1 MQPKNLK
8 ISTLLGASM
17 ALLMGLML
25 AIVAVALLQLG
36 AMRDDLR
43 EVSGKWLPSAVVQ
56 GDIKSE
62 IALYRIQVGQHV
74 MTNDEGKM
82 ELAAKTVE
90 QTLQRIAQRRQEY
103 AALLRSDEERTLFRS
118 VEADWSAVSRSHSQV
133 LTQSTNREKFPAR
146 KAYDTEASAEFDKLM
161 ADLGKLTTLVNT
173 HAHDAAANAEA
184 GFVVAR
190 TTLALALALAL
201 VVAVLSGL
209 WLIRLI
215 TRPIHTLV
223 GVARKI
229 ADGDLS
235 QPIEGGSGNEVG
247 QLLGALQQMQHQ
259 LAQVVRQVRQGAEA
273 VASASAEIAHG
284 NHDLSARTEHQAA
297 ALEAAS
303 ANMRTLDEAIGH
315 NAHNAAQANQLAHN
329 ASQVAQRGGAVVAK
343 VVQTMKGINE
353 ASAKIADIIAVIDG
367 IAFQTNILALNA
379 AVEAA
384 RAGEQGRGFAV
395 VASEVRSLAGRCANA
410 AKEIKQLIGTSVER
424 VEQGSVLVD
433 TAGSTMAEVLSSVQ
447 RVTTIVAE
455 ISAASHSQSA
465 DVGQV
470 GQAVGNMDQS
480 TQQNAALV
488 EQMAAAASGL
498 QSQAQDLVQVVAVFK
513 LAPAPDTALSYSSG
527 PSLLA
532 Q

>member
-1 MQPKNLK
+1 MQLKNLK
-8 ISTLLGASM
+8 ISTLLAASM

-25 AIVAVALLQLG
+25 AIVAVALVQLG

-43 EVSGKWLPSAVVQ
+43 EVSGKWLPSAVAQ

-82 ELAAKTVE
+82 ALVAQAVE
-90 QTLQRIAQRRQEY
+90 QTLQRITQRRQEY
-103 AALLRSDEERTLFRS
+103 AALLRSDEERTLFGT
-118 VEADWSAVSRSHSQV
+118 VEADWGAVSQSHAQV
-133 LTQSTNREKFPAR
+133 LAQSTNREKFPAR
-146 KAYDTEASAEFDKLM
+146 KAYDTESGVEFDKLM
-161 ADLGKLTTLVNT
+161 ADLGKLTALINT
-173 HAHDAAANAEA
+173 HAHDAASHAEIRFGMA
-184 GFVVAR
+184 Q
-190 TTLALALALAL
+190 TTLVLALAIAM
-201 VVAVLSGL
+201 VVAIASGL
-209 WLIRLI
+209 GLIRLI

-223 GVARKI
+223 GLARKI

-235 QPIEGGSGNEVG
+235 HPIAVNSGNEVG
-247 QLLGALQQMQHQ
+247 QLLEALQQMQHQ

-303 ANMRTLDEAIGH
+303 ANMRTLDETIGH
-315 NAHNAAQANQLAHN
+315 TAQNAAQANQLAHS
-329 ASQVAQRGGAVVAK
+329 ASQVAQRGGDVVAN

-424 VEQGSVLVD
+424 VEQGTALVD
-433 TAGSTMAEVLSSVQ
+433 TAGSTMAEVLGSVQ
-447 RVTTIVAE
+447 RVTAIVAE

-498 QSQAQDLVQVVAVFK
+498 QGQAQDLVQVVAVFK
-513 LAPAPDTALSYSSG
+513 LAPLADATPHGNALR
-527 PSLLA
+527 LA